1 MPHDGKP
8 QDISLVKGFHA
19 AFFYNNADTGGA
31 VSTYPLLATLSV
43 SHQLPV
49 KQTTADRGHGH
60 KKTGRL
66 ISCRPGKLTIYIIA
80 GRQPA
85 SLTVSNIR
93 QPDLVPF
100 ELDTALRPEMAP
112 VQIWR

>member
-1 MPHDGKP
+1 MQHFFK
-8 QDISLVKGFHA
+8 ITLTKGARF
-19 AFFYNNADTGGA
+19 NIPITG
-31 VSTYPLLATLSV
+31 YPSAL
-43 SHQLPV
+43 HQPTV
-49 KQTTADRGHGH
+49 KQTSADRGHGH

>member
-1 MPHDGKP
+1 MQHFFKITLTKGARFQHPHYWLP
-8 QDISLVKGFHA
+8 HQFPISSRPNKL
-19 AFFYNNADTGGA
+19 
-31 VSTYPLLATLSV
+31 
-43 SHQLPV
+43 
-49 KQTTADRGHGH
+49 
-60 KKTGRL
+60 RL
-66 ISCRPGKLTIYIIA
+66 IGATGIKKPRAAVFFRPGKMTIYIIA
-80 GRQPA
+80 GHPPA

>member
-1 MPHDGKP
+1 MQHFLKITLTKGARFQHPHYWLP
-8 QDISLVKGFHA
+8 
-19 AFFYNNADTGGA
+19 
-31 VSTYPLLATLSV
+31 
-43 SHQLPV
+43 HQLPV
-49 KQTTADRGHGH
+49 KQTAADRGHGH
-60 KKTGRL
+60 KKPRAAVF
-66 ISCRPGKLTIYIIA
+66 CRPGKMTVYIIA
-80 GRQPA
+80 GHPPA

>member
-1 MPHDGKP
+1 MQHFFK
-8 QDISLVKGFHA
+8 ITLAKGRGL
-19 AFFYNNADTGGA
+19 NIPITG
-31 VSTYPLLATLSV
+31 YPSV
-43 SHQLPV
+43 LHQPTV
-49 KQTTADRGHGH
+49 KQTSADRGHGH